1 VTISSTLS
9 TSLWLAQ
16 PSGPAYP
23 ALDGD
28 LSVDV
33 AVLGAGIAGLTTAL
47 LLGQGGAS
55 VAVVEAGRVGRGV
68 SGHSTA
74 KVSSLHGMAYGEIA
88 SRFGEEAAR
97 IHGEANEG
105 AIAQVAALVEDLEIE
120 CAWERVPAYVYTEHS
135 GETGLLQAE
144 AELARALGLPAS
156 YTEDLELPWS
166 PPGALRFDGQA
177 QFDPHAYLAA
187 LARAVVRD
195 GGRVLEG
202 TRALEVA
209 EGEPCRV
216 RTATG
221 TIVAGDV
228 VVATHVP
235 ILDRGAFFAR
245 THLERSYVLG
255 VRVGPGAETEGMYLS
270 TESPTH
276 SLRRARSWDDESG
289 AMLLVGGEGHKAGQ
303 GGDTAERVRR
313 LETWVRARFPV
324 RAIEHRW
331 STQDAMPV
339 DGLPFIG
346 PVTPLA
352 SRVHVATGMRK
363 WGMTGGTVAGMILS
377 DAILRRPNL
386 WASLYDSRRIR
397 PVASARSFLAEN
409 LNVGRRFVADRLV
422 RPRRSPAAELRPGE
436 AAVRRDG
443 VRSVAV
449 SRDDDGT
456 VHAVSAV
463 CPHLGCLVQW
473 NSAETS
479 WDCPCHGSRF
489 DRKGRVLQGPAVRDL
504 EPRKPS

>member
-1 VTISSTLS
+1 MSA
-9 TSLWLAQ
+9 SLLPSRSIWLDD
-16 PSGPAYP
+16 PRGPAYP

-33 AVLGAGIAGLTTAL
+33 AVLGGGIAGLTTAL
-47 LLGQGGAS
+47 LLARGGAS
-55 VAVVEAGRVGRGV
+55 VAVIEAGRVGHGV

-74 KVSSLHGMAYGEIA
+74 KVSSLHGTAYGEIA
-88 SRFGEEAAR
+88 SRFDETAAR
-97 IHGEANEG
+97 VHGEANEG
-105 AIAQVAALVEDLEIE
+105 AIAQVAALVDELGIE
-120 CAWERVPAYVYTEHS
+120 CGWQRGPAFVYAENA
-135 GETGLLQAE
+135 GEASSLEAE
-144 AELARALGLPAS
+144 AELARGIGLPAS
-156 YTEDLELPWS
+156 YTEDIDLPWS
-166 PPGALRFDGQA
+166 PPAAVRFEGQA
-177 QFDPHAYLAA
+177 EFDPYAYLTA
-187 LARAVVRD
+187 LAAAVVRS

-202 TRALEVA
+202 TRALDVA

-216 RTATG
+216 HTATG

-255 VRVGPGAETEGMYLS
+255 VRVGAGVELEGMYLS

-276 SLRRARSWDDESG
+276 SLRRVRSRDDERG
-289 AMLLVGGEGHKAGQ
+289 AMLLVGGESHKAGQ
-303 GGDTAERVRR
+303 GGDTLERVRR
-313 LETWVRARFPV
+313 LETWARARFPV
-324 RAIEHRW
+324 RAVEHRW
-331 STQDAMPV
+331 STQDAMPL

-386 WASLYDSRRIR
+386 WASLYDARRIR
-397 PVASARSFLAEN
+397 PAASARSFVAEN

-422 RPRRSPAAELRPGE
+422 RPRRRPVSELRPGE
-436 AAVRRDG
+436 AAVLRDG
-443 VRSVAV
+443 VRSVAI
-449 SRDDDGT
+449 SRDEDGT
-456 VHAVSAV
+456 VRAVSAL

-489 DRKGRVLQGPAVRDL
+489 DRDGRVLQGPAVRDL
-504 EPRKPS
+504 EPREPS